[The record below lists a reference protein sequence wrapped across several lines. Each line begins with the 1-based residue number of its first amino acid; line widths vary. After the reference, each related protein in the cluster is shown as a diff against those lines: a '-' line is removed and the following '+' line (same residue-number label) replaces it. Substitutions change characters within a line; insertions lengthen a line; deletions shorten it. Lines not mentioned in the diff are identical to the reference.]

1 MSPHTNPLST
11 ASRRHLDE
19 RYTAAAAELG
29 GQICEIGA
37 ALNSALTRA
46 ILYRD
51 PEQRQRAARLARQ
64 LADLLARLTP

>member
-1 MSPHTNPLST
+1 MTKNSASS
-11 ASRRHLDE
+11 ASRRRLDE

-29 GQICEIGA
+29 GEICEIGA

-46 ILYRD
+46 ILYHD
-51 PEQRQRAARLARQ
+51 SEQRRRAARLARQ